1 MQLGLVPVG
10 TTDDCNESE
19 WIETGVEVTV
29 GECPVKVTLTCF
41 FVAVDAC
48 GNTSATATST
58 INIIDDAAPVIT
70 CPSDITVDCTS
81 SLDPMATGMASA
93 SDACGDATVSYTDGA
108 ITGTCPQTLVRT
120 WTATDECGLTSTLH
134 PDHHDH
140 RHYSTSIGNARRN
153 SWHRYVRRVEE
164 KMHLRLAKA
173 LTKTASYK
181 QRSVVQ
187 AALVWYQ

>member
-1 MQLGLVPVG
+1 M
-10 TTDDCNESE
+10 DRDRRR
-19 WIETGVEVTV
+19 VTV
-29 GECPVKVTLTCF
+29 GDCPVKVTLTCF

-81 SLDPMATGMASA
+81 SLDPMATGMATA
-93 SDACGDATVSYTDGA
+93 IDACGDATVSYTDGA

-120 WTATDECGLTSTLH
+120 WTATDECGLTSSCTQTITITDTTAPVLVM
-134 PDHHDH
+134 PDVTVGTATCDEL
-140 RHYSTSIGNARRN
+140 SVEDALAFGQGINQNGFLQAARN
-153 SWHRYVRRVEE
+153 PVH
-164 KMHLRLAKA
+164 
-173 LTKTASYK
+173 
-181 QRSVVQ
+181 